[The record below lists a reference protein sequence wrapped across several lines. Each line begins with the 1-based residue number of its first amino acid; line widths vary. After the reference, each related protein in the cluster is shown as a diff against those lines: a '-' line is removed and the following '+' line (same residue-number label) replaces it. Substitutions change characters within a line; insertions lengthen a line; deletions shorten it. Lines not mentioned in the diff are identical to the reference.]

1 MENLATDPTST
12 GEATAASSP
21 PSGESPRA
29 TLKVIRAAILGT
41 VVEYYDFGIYGYMAT
56 FVAAHFFVASDPN
69 TALLSTFAAFAVA
82 FFLRAPG
89 GILFGHMGDKYGRK
103 KALTWTILLM
113 AVATTAIGLIPSY
126 ATLGLWATVLLVL
139 CRCVQGF
146 AAGGEL
152 GGANA
157 IVSEHAPTHR
167 RAFHTSFVNTG
178 TYLGSLVASLVA
190 LLLTSSVSEQ
200 TLQDWAWRVPFLLSV
215 VIGVIGLYIRSQL
228 PETEQF
234 EAVQESDTVEVAKYP
249 IADVFVNAW
258 REIVLVIFLGALIVG
273 GYYVAGVY
281 AASYLQ
287 TEGGHS
293 ADFAFTSTCIA
304 MVVAVISLP
313 IAGYVGD
320 RVGRRPVFFVGS
332 GITAIIGLPAF
343 MLMRDAGPVL
353 AILAQSSLTFFIGLV
368 NGVSFAA
375 YAELFRA
382 RYRYSGIAMSNNVT
396 NMALGG
402 TAPFI
407 ATLLINV
414 TGNNLAP
421 AGYLIATALMTF
433 VATFFLKETRGTELE
448 L

>member
-1 MENLATDPTST
+1 MAELAADPTPTNRS
-12 GEATAASSP
+12 GEASSKDGANP
-21 PSGESPRA
+21 A
-29 TLKVIRAAILGT
+29 DTLKVIRAAILGT

-56 FVAAHFFVASDPN
+56 LLAAHFFVESDPN
-69 TALLSTFAAFAVA
+69 SALLSTFAAFAVA

-113 AVATTAIGLIPSY
+113 AVATTGIGLIPSY
-126 ATLGLWATVLLVL
+126 ATLGIWATCLLVL
-139 CRCVQGF
+139 CRCLQGF

-157 IVSEHAPTHR
+157 FVSEHAPAHR

-190 LLLTSSVSEQ
+190 LLLTSAVSED
-200 TLQDWAWRVPFLLSV
+200 TLHDWAWRIPFLLSA
-215 VIGVIGLYIRSQL
+215 VIGLIGLYIRRQL

-234 EAVQESDTVEVAKYP
+234 EAVQESDSVEVAKYP
-249 IADVFVNAW
+249 IADVFTHAW
-258 REIVLVIFLGALIVG
+258 RQIVLVIFLGALIVG

-287 TEGGHS
+287 TEGGRS

-304 MVVAVISLP
+304 MVAAVISLP

-320 RVGRRPVFFVGS
+320 RVGRRPVFFFGS
-332 GITAIIGLPAF
+332 GVTALISLPAF
-343 MLMRDAGPVL
+343 MVMRDGSPVAAVL
-353 AILAQSSLTFFIGLV
+353 AQCSLTFFIGLV

-375 YAELFRA
+375 YAEIFRA

-407 ATLLINV
+407 ATLLIS
-414 TGNNLAP
+414 TTDNNLAP

-433 VATFFLKETRGTELE
+433 VATFFLKETRGTELQ

>member
-1 MENLATDPTST
+1 MKNLATEPTPTS
-12 GEATAASSP
+12 ESAALSPPAAAS
-21 PSGESPRA
+21 PRS
-29 TLKVIRAAILGT
+29 TFKVIRAAVLGT

-56 FVAAHFFVASDPN
+56 LIATHFFVESDPN

-89 GILFGHMGDKYGRK
+89 GVLFGHVGDKYGRK

-113 AVATTAIGLIPSY
+113 SVATAGIGLIPSY
-126 ATLGLWATVLLVL
+126 ATLGLWATCLLVL
-139 CRCVQGF
+139 CRCLQGF

-152 GGANA
+152 SGANA
-157 IVSEHAPTHR
+157 FVSEHAPAHR

-178 TYLGSLVASLVA
+178 TYLGSLFASLVA
-190 LLLTSSVSEQ
+190 LVLTVSVSEEIVRA
-200 TLQDWAWRVPFLLSV
+200 WAWRIPFILSLF
-215 VIGVIGLYIRSQL
+215 IGVIGLYIRSQL

-234 EAVQESDTVEVAKYP
+234 EAVQDSETVEVAKYP
-249 IADVFVNAW
+249 IAEVFAQAW
-258 REIVLVIFLGALIVG
+258 RQIVLVIFLGALIVG

-293 ADFAFTSTCIA
+293 ADFAFMSTCLA
-304 MVVAVISLP
+304 MVAAVISLP
-313 IAGYVGD
+313 VAGYAGD
-320 RVGRRPVFFVGS
+320 RIGRRPVFFLGS
-332 GITAIIGLPAF
+332 GVTAVIALPAF
-343 MLMRDAGPVL
+343 MLMREGSPVSAVL
-353 AILAQSSLTFFIGLV
+353 AQCSLTFFIGLV
-368 NGVSFAA
+368 NGVSFAT
-375 YAELFRA
+375 YAEIFRA

-396 NMALGG
+396 NMLLGG

-421 AGYLIATALMTF
+421 AGYIIVTALMTF
-433 VATFFLKETRGTELE
+433 GATFFLKETRGKELE

>member
-1 MENLATDPTST
+1 MADLAADPTPT
-12 GEATAASSP
+12 NQPVEASPTAGANPTS
-21 PSGESPRA
+21 

-56 FVAAHFFVASDPN
+56 LLATHFFVESNPN

-89 GILFGHMGDKYGRK
+89 GILFGHVGDKYGRK

-113 AVATTAIGLIPSY
+113 AIATTGIGLIPSY
-126 ATLGLWATVLLVL
+126 ATLGLWATCLLVL
-139 CRCVQGF
+139 CRCLQGF

-152 GGANA
+152 SGANA
-157 IVSEHAPTHR
+157 FVSEHAPAHR

-190 LLLTSSVSEQ
+190 LVLTSSVSED
-200 TLQDWAWRVPFLLSV
+200 TLHDWAWRIPFLLSL

-234 EAVQESDTVEVAKYP
+234 EAVQESETVEVAKYP
-249 IADVFVNAW
+249 IADVFAHAW
-258 REIVLVIFLGALIVG
+258 RQIVLIIFLGALIVG
-273 GYYVAGVY
+273 GYYIAGVY

-287 TEGGHS
+287 TEGGRS
-293 ADFAFTSTCIA
+293 ADFAFASTCIA
-304 MVVAVISLP
+304 MVAAVISLP
-313 IAGYVGD
+313 IAGYAGD
-320 RVGRRPVFFVGS
+320 RIGRRPVFFLGS
-332 GITAIIGLPAF
+332 GITAVIALPAF
-343 MLMRDAGPVL
+343 MLMRDGGPV
-353 AILAQSSLTFFIGLV
+353 AAVLAQCSLTFFIGLV

-375 YAELFRA
+375 YAEIFRA

-407 ATLLINV
+407 ATLLIN
-414 TGNNLAP
+414 TTDNNLAP
-421 AGYLIATALMTF
+421 AGYLIVTALMTF
-433 VATFFLKETRGTELE
+433 GATFFLKETRGTELQ

>member
-1 MENLATDPTST
+1 MDNLAT
-12 GEATAASSP
+12 ETAAPATP
-21 PSGESPRA
+21 PAESPA
-29 TLKVIRAAILGT
+29 PSAQSTLKVIRAAILGT

-56 FVAAHFFVASDPN
+56 LIASHFFVDSDPN

-89 GILFGHMGDKYGRK
+89 GILFGHIGDKYGRK

-139 CRCVQGF
+139 CRCLQGF

-157 IVSEHAPTHR
+157 FVSEHAPADR

-178 TYLGSLVASLVA
+178 TYLGSLFASLVA
-190 LLLTSSVSEQ
+190 LLLTSTLSED
-200 TLQDWAWRVPFLLSV
+200 TVRDWAWRIPFLLSV
-215 VIGVIGLYIRSQL
+215 VIGVIGIYIRSQL

-234 EAVQESDTVEVAKYP
+234 EAVQDSDTVEVAKYP
-249 IADVFVNAW
+249 VADVFAHAW
-258 REIVLVIFLGALIVG
+258 RQIVLVIFLGALIVG

-304 MVVAVISLP
+304 MVSAVISLP
-313 IAGYVGD
+313 IAGRIGD
-320 RVGRRPVFFVGS
+320 RYGRRPVFFVGS
-332 GITAIIGLPAF
+332 GVTAVIGLPAF
-343 MLMRDAGPVL
+343 MLMRDGAPL
-353 AILAQSSLTFFIGLV
+353 AAILAHSSLTFFIGLV
-368 NGVSFAA
+368 NGVSFAT
-375 YAELFRA
+375 YAEIFRA
-382 RYRYSGIAMSNNVT
+382 RYRYTGIAMSNNVT

-407 ATLLINV
+407 ATLLINT

-421 AGYLIATALMTF
+421 AGYLIATAVMTF

>member
-1 MENLATDPTST
+1 MENLATEPASADESAVLPTP
-12 GEATAASSP
+12 AAASPHS
-21 PSGESPRA
+21 
-29 TLKVIRAAILGT
+29 TLKVIRASILGT

-56 FVAAHFFVASDPN
+56 LIAAHFFVEGDPN
-69 TALLSTFAAFAVA
+69 TSLLSTFGAFAVA

-89 GILFGHMGDKYGRK
+89 GILFGHVGDKYGRK

-113 AVATTAIGLIPSY
+113 AVATTGIGLIPSY
-126 ATLGLWATVLLVL
+126 ATLGIWATVLLVL

-157 IVSEHAPTHR
+157 FVSEHAPTHR

-190 LLLTSSVSEQ
+190 LLLTSTVSEE
-200 TLQDWAWRVPFLLSV
+200 TLNDWAWRVPFLLSL

-249 IADVFVNAW
+249 IVDVFAHAW
-258 REIVLVIFLGALIVG
+258 RQIVLVIFLGALIVG

-320 RVGRRPVFFVGS
+320 RIGRRPVFFLGS
-332 GITAIIGLPAF
+332 GITAVIALPAF
-343 MLMRDAGPVL
+343 MLMRDGGPVL
-353 AILAQSSLTFFIGLV
+353 AVLAQCSLNFFIGLV

-414 TGNNLAP
+414 TDNNLAP
-421 AGYLIATALMTF
+421 AGYLILTAVMTF
-433 VATFFLKETRGTELE
+433 VATFFLKETRGTELQ